1 MLKNDDKS
9 LAGIEGSVSDD
20 ENFISISSDDDADY
34 AATINIVNE
43 YLNNFSNANVEVGS
57 SSTSVNKVQ
66 GYEDDYVSD
75 YSDDNMASSSAPAP
89 PVPPVPPTPVQ
100 DYVGKGKQR
109 ADPIPES
116 LTFHNNAIQ
125 YDTQEMQTPQSQ
137 DTDTIMTDKNIP
149 SSFPNKI
156 TIDRNV
162 ALFPSQPPNF
172 PDWITQ
178 DIMIPCPLSET
189 QRALISNLILDQKL
203 IQYLSKVSNHE
214 NADADSLIRIKIRDA
229 LRILDHEPVEAI
241 NGHLF
246 NGPSNKSLHY
256 NGSEMKTSVE
266 KLKMLRCILNEL
278 RSLRLVIGIAASSGL
293 STDAIIRFMDRIRQ
307 PYYIINNES
316 SEYNKK
322 FYQEREKHPSSFCV
336 IFSTDF
342 INYHKNVLPK
352 LDFVIAYDTSFK
364 PNQHFYFS
372 MGNLSIPVL
381 RLVTCDTLEHVI
393 VYGMIHKCSFINDS
407 SVETFKN
414 ILFYGLKSISK
425 QYRIVMGRDS
435 SSFPYAHIC
444 TSILMCAKSNTWDR
458 LERTIREFINLNI
471 NKWFENN
478 KPTTGFTL
486 ESIWNYRENG
496 EITASTLAECNINLS
511 DSSDDEVE
519 EKLEEKLESNAMKQ
533 RAKRPIV
540 SRSRV
545 FM

>member
-1 MLKNDDKS
+1 PISISKMLKNDDKS

-66 GYEDDYVSD
+66 
-75 YSDDNMASSSAPAP
+75 
-89 PVPPVPPTPVQ
+89 
-100 DYVGKGKQR
+100 GKGKQR

-372 MGNLSIPVL
+372 MGNLSIP
-381 RLVTCDTLEHVI
+381 
-393 VYGMIHKCSFINDS
+393 
-407 SVETFKN
+407 
-414 ILFYGLKSISK
+414 
-425 QYRIVMGRDS
+425 
-435 SSFPYAHIC
+435 
-444 TSILMCAKSNTWDR
+444 
-458 LERTIREFINLNI
+458 
-471 NKWFENN
+471 
-478 KPTTGFTL
+478 
-486 ESIWNYRENG
+486 
-496 EITASTLAECNINLS
+496 
-511 DSSDDEVE
+511 
-519 EKLEEKLESNAMKQ
+519 
-533 RAKRPIV
+533 
-540 SRSRV
+540 
-545 FM
+545 